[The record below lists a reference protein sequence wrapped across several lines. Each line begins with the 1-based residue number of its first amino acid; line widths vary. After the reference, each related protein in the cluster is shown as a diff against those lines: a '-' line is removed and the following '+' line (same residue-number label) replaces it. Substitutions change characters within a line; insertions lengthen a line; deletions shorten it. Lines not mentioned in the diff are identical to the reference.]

1 MIVQGLDQ
9 MGANKGAGPMLVLAA
24 LREHSR
30 LRDGAIE
37 VSHFTFYTLLDEGL
51 NFNLSFWLCIHTL
64 PLSQIVHLQP
74 GTGSS

>member
-1 MIVQGLDQ
+1 MIAQGLDQ

-37 VSHFTFYTLLDEGL
+37 VSHCHFLHP
-51 NFNLSFWLCIHTL
+51 C
-64 PLSQIVHLQP
+64 
-74 GTGSS
+74 